1 MTKNQGLKGIE
12 NDIKSKYNKAVKE
25 LADEVA
31 FKIENAYETFIEQF
45 YEDYPNPKS
54 YERTYSTY
62 LGSNA
67 YNDVFGQGIQQFG
80 DSYFAG
86 INVSSSNI
94 PGNPYRA
101 YKGWV
106 FDRTFVKGIH
116 GINKKDKGKMN
127 KYRGSGYGKELIRVK
142 TIKNMSPAPKTLM
155 DREFGRIMKKS
166 NMDKMFS
173 DALSKAFN

>member
-1 MTKNQGLKGIE
+1 MAKSSLQSIQKDIE
-12 NDIKSKYNKAVKE
+12 KRFKSAIKDM
-25 LADEVA
+25 ADDVA
-31 FKIENAYETFIEQF
+31 FEIEKAYETVIEEF
-45 YEDYPNPKS
+45 YNDYPNPVS

-67 YNDVFGQGIQQFG
+67 YDDIFGQGIQQFG

-94 PGNPYRA
+94 PGDPYRA

-106 FDRTFVKGIH
+106 FERTFYKGIH
-116 GINKKDKGKMN
+116 GINKKDKDRMN
-127 KYRGSGYGKELIRVK
+127 KYRGKGYEKDLIRVK
-142 TIKNMSPAPKTLM
+142 VIKNMSPTPKSRM
-155 DREFGRIMKKS
+155 DTRFKNITKKS

-173 DALSKAFN
+173 DALNKAFN